1 MQLLKMI
8 SKLSIH
14 KSLPQFS
21 KFWEPQL
28 YTLCSV
34 GEYGWLI
41 KGKVM
46 MEADSDTEVD
56 INADTLPTHQL
67 VLAKMIT
74 GLGLG

>member
-8 SKLSIH
+8 SKLAIH
-14 KSLPQFS
+14 KSLP

-46 MEADSDTEVD
+46 VEADSDVEVD
-56 INADTLPTHQL
+56 INVDTLPTHQL